1 MRQHICAMA
10 CALLVSGCATKSL
23 EWQQHTEDE
32 FPTRVNWIISQVGN
46 VLDAKRGL
54 RYGVWTVTSGKGG
67 PLATY
72 QCPQPGICEINIS
85 NLQCQQSTGGP
96 TSCELL
102 LYKNAIC
109 ELVVP
114 EKRETLEIGCPIQ
127 VALQPKGK
135 GETPTPE
142 EAAATAAAAAAA
154 AATAKGAQ
162 QAAGVAPTAPKAAP
176 GAAPSAPKAAQEAPG
191 AAPSAEGGP
200 RGPRCSS
207 HSAEGDPGGRCRS
220 CRRCRRGEGGP
231 RGVHHSCNRGEGSTP
246 ARGPCHRF

>member
-1 MRQHICAMA
+1 MRSAA
-10 CALLVSGCATKSL
+10 CGTARGRSL
-23 EWQQHTEDE
+23 
-32 FPTRVNWIISQVGN
+32 P
-46 VLDAKRGL
+46 AKVDR
-54 RYGVWTVTSGKGG
+54 
-67 PLATY
+67 LATY

-85 NLQCQQSTGGP
+85 NLQCQRSTGGP

-109 ELVVP
+109 EALVVP

-154 AATAKGAQ
+154 AAAAKGAQ

-176 GAAPSAPKAAQEAPG
+176 GAAPG
-191 AAPSAEGGP
+191 SAEGGP
-200 RGPRCSS
+200 RGPRRSA
-207 HSAEGDPGGRCRS
+207 HSAGR
-220 CRRCRRGEGGP
+220 
-231 RGVHHSCNRGEGSTP
+231 
-246 ARGPCHRF
+246 